1 MSRTLPDPPNPPG
14 DRAAA
19 PPDTADRR
27 RLRRIAARVLVVQA
41 LTLLALW
48 LLQARYHGAP

>member
-1 MSRTLPDPPNPPG
+1 MSETPANPPAPG
-14 DRAAA
+14 TPAA
-19 PPDTADRR
+19 PGEDRR
-27 RLRRIAARVLVVQA
+27 RLRRITLRVLIVQA